1 MAAEKE
7 AVNNEKTGPKR
18 MSKLARH
25 RKDEQHEQNEEN
37 GLKPARANTYR
48 S

>member
-7 AVNNEKTGPKR
+7 AVNNEKTGPK
-18 MSKLARH
+18 LARH
-25 RKDEQHEQNEEN
+25 RKDEQHEQNEETEEN
-37 GLKPARANTYR
+37 ELKPARANTYR